1 MPRIETYFD
10 EMIKSLTLANLNYME
25 AILKIQDEEKSWF
38 LIYLVILLVFGILT
52 KHDKIYII
60 ENVRRWRHV

>member
-25 AILKIQDEEKSWF
+25 ALLESQDEEKSWF
-38 LIYLVILLVFGILT
+38 LIWLLS
-52 KHDKIYII
+52 Y
-60 ENVRRWRHV
+60 